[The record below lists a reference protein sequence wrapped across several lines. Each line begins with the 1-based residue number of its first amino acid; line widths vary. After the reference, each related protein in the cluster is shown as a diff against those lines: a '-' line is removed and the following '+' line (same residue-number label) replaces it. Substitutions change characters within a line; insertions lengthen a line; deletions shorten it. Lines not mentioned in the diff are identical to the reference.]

1 MLNPGASAMSE
12 RFPEMVAEVLR
23 EAGWS
28 PGRRTDDQTA
38 AAIAAVH
45 DQVGSNGAR
54 LEAFDAAVEVL
65 TEFCGLLVLQDGPG
79 TDLRRRPFAIDPTEV
94 AACAETLA
102 DLGRSL
108 DARLFPIGLEGDH
121 DSILAVDDSGRVF
134 ALDPGGVWFLGDS
147 IGAALVTLITGSQP
161 PRLDDDGSW

>member
-1 MLNPGASAMSE
+1 MSE
-12 RFPEMVAEVLR
+12 PSLALVADVLR

-28 PGRRTDDQTA
+28 PGRRVDDQA
-38 AAIAAVH
+38 VAAISAVQAH
-45 DQVGSNGAR
+45 VGRNGAR

-79 TDLRRRPFAIDPTEV
+79 TELRRRPFAIDPTDV
-94 AACAETLA
+94 AACAEPLA

-108 DARLFPIGLEGDH
+108 GARLFPIGLEGDH

-134 ALDPGGVWFLGDS
+134 ALDHAGVWFLGDS
-147 IGAALVTLITGSQP
+147 IGAALITLITGSQP